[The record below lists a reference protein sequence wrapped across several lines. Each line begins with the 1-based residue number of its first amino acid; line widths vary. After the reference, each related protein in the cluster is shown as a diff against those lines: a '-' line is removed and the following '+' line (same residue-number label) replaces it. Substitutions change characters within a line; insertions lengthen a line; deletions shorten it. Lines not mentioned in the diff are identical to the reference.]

1 MNKLLQIEDNR
12 RMVNSMI
19 REWGFEGQNGKEV
32 EYEDSYEIQ
41 DFGTRLKEI
50 EN

>member
-1 MNKLLQIEDNR
+1 
-12 RMVNSMI
+12 MI
-19 REWGFEGQNGKEV
+19 REWGFENSKEV
-32 EYEDSYEIQ
+32 EYEDHYEIE